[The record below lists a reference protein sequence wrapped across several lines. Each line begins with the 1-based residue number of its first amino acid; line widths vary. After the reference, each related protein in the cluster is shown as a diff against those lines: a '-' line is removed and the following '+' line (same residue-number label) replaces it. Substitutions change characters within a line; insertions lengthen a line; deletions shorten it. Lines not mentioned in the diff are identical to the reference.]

1 MKSLT
6 KTALLLSSV
15 ATFARAQF
23 PKTPT
28 GITVL
33 DSRFGEGVKISYKE
47 PGICETTP
55 GVKSYAGYIHLPP
68 GTLDQYGTPQNY
80 SVNTFFWFFEA
91 RKDPY
96 NAPTTIWMNGGP
108 GSSSM
113 FGLLDEHG
121 PCFVNSDSNSTY
133 LNEWSWN
140 NEVNM
145 LYIDQPNQV
154 GHSYD
159 LLANV
164 TKDVLTGRI
173 TYLNATSPIPDQTNL
188 FKVGTYPSGNSL
200 NTARGSRNG
209 AYALWHFA
217 QTFFTEFPGLKPNDS
232 KISVATQSYGG
243 RYGPALMAV
252 FEEQNQKIE
261 NGTLEGADDFN
272 ILHLDSLL
280 IVNGCIDRAT
290 QWPGYPEMAVNNTY
304 GIKTVNDSVYQ
315 GMLDSVPECIR
326 RIEQC
331 QAVGDIYDPGHLGIN
346 ATVNRVCESAETW
359 CSNFVRD
366 PYTSLSGRAYYD
378 VAILEP
384 NVFPA
389 PFYQGYLNQP
399 WVQEALGVPLNWTGS
414 SSASSRAFRGM
425 GDYPRSGWLDYLAF
439 LLENDIKVNLLYG
452 DRDFACNWYGGERAS
467 LAINYSGSE
476 AFRSAGY
483 APLITNETYIG
494 GQVRQHGNLSFVR
507 MYEAGHE
514 APAYQPETAFKL
526 FMRLLNNQD
535 IATGTVDIISNP
547 DYSTVGPSD
556 VRNVST
562 AGPRQPDQFC
572 YILDPGTCFD
582 QQIDSVVDGT
592 ALIKDY
598 IVVDANSTKIWP
610 DLANRTSAAL
620 AARKRGLGEERSYNR
635 IRDYVHD

>member
-1 MKSLT
+1 MKSFT
-6 KTALLLSSV
+6 KAAVLLGSTV
-15 ATFARAQF
+15 PFAAAQF

-28 GITVL
+28 DITVL
-33 DSRFGEGVKISYKE
+33 ESRFGEGVKISYKE

-68 GTLDQYGTPQNY
+68 GTLDQYNTPQNY
-80 SVNTFFWFFEA
+80 SINTFFWLFEA
-91 RKDPY
+91 RKNPQ

-159 LLANV
+159 LLTNV
-164 TKDVLTGRI
+164 TKNVLTGQI
-173 TYLNATSPIPDQTNL
+173 TYLNQSSVIPEQNTT
-188 FKVGTYPSGNSL
+188 FQVGTYPSGNVN

-217 QTFFTEFPGLKPNDS
+217 QTFFAEFPYLRPNDS

-243 RYGPALMAV
+243 RYGPALMSF

-261 NGTLEGADDFN
+261 RGELGDDANDWN
-272 ILHLDSLL
+272 ILHLDTLM

-290 QWPGYPEMAVNNTY
+290 QWPSYPEMAVNNTY
-304 GIKTVNDSVYQ
+304 GLKTVNDTIYQ
-315 GMLDSVPECIR
+315 GMRDSVPECIR
-326 RIEQC
+326 RIQDC
-331 QAVGDIYDPGHLGIN
+331 QAVGDIYDPEHIGIN
-346 ATVNRVCESAETW
+346 ATVNSICENAETW
-359 CSNFVRD
+359 CSNYVRD
-366 PYTSLSGRAYYD
+366 PYLENSGRAYYD

-384 NVFPA
+384 NVFPP

-399 WVQEALGVPLNWTGS
+399 W
-414 SSASSRAFRGM
+414 
-425 GDYPRSGWLDYLAF
+425 
-439 LLENDIKVNLLYG
+439 NDIKVNLFYG
-452 DRDFACNWYGGERAS
+452 DRDFACNWIGGEAAS
-467 LAINYSGSE
+467 LAINYTGTE
-476 AFRSAGY
+476 EFRSAGY
-483 APLITNETYIG
+483 EPIRVNETYIG

-507 MYEAGHE
+507 LYEAGHE
-514 APAYQPETAFKL
+514 GPAYQPETAFKI
-526 FMRLLNNQD
+526 FMRVLNNQD
-535 IATGTVDIISNP
+535 VATGSVDIIGNP
-547 DYSTVGPSD
+547 DYSTKGPQS

-562 AGPRQPDQFC
+562 AGPQQPAQFC
-572 YILDPGTCFD
+572 YILDTGTCFD
-582 QQIDSVVDGT
+582 EQIDAVANGT

-610 DLANRTSAAL
+610 DLANRTSVDL
-620 AARKRGLGEERSYNR
+620 QMLKRDENVKRSYNR
-635 IRDYVHD
+635 VREYVHDV